1 MIKWLFFDIDNTL
14 YDSRK
19 VAEKCRKNAIK
30 AMVGAGLTAEETEA
44 YDKLKKIVSKQGSNY
59 EEHFDELV
67 KFYNK
72 EKVRRIIAAGIVA
85 YHNTKREKLVPY
97 ENVKETLVKLK
108 KTYKLGI
115 ISNGL
120 GVKQWE
126 KLIRLGIDQYFE
138 IAIISEEVGV
148 EKPDIKIFQTAIRK
162 TGCSAEECVMI
173 GDKETDM
180 AGKNAGMKTVSVN
193 PKIVGDYNI
202 NKFEEIITVV
212 KNYE

>member
-19 VAEKCRKNAIK
+19 AAEKCRKNAIK
-30 AMVGAGLTAEETEA
+30 AMVGAGLNAEENEA
-44 YDKLKKIVSKQGSNY
+44 YDKLKKIISKQGSNY

-72 EKVRRIIAAGIVA
+72 KKVRRIIAAGIVA
-85 YHNTKREKLVPY
+85 YHNTKRDRLVPF
-97 ENVKETLVKLK
+97 ENVKETHVKLK

-126 KLIRLGIDQYFE
+126 KLIRLEIDQYFE

-148 EKPDIKIFQTAIRK
+148 AKPDIKIFQTAIRNA
-162 TGCSAEECVMI
+162 GCSAEECVMI

-180 AGKNAGMKTVSVN
+180 TGKTIGMKTISVN
-193 PKIVGDYNI
+193 SEIGADYTI
-202 NKFEEIITVV
+202 KKFEEIINVV
-212 KNYE
+212 NGL